1 MLLDVVPG
9 TMAGASVVLAEEVFR
24 IAIGR
29 GVLGGGRVGVGE
41 KCGNV
46 VLRASDALSA
56 LGGVER

>member
-1 MLLDVVPG
+1 
-9 TMAGASVVLAEEVFR
+9 MAGASVVLAEEVFR